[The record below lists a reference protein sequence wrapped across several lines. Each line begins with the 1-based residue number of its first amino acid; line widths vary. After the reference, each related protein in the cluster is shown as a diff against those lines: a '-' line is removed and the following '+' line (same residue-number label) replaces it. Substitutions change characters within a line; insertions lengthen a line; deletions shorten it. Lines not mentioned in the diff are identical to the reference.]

1 MDKHTSLGG
10 IFITLTPEIKVNFQ
24 MEKLQPK
31 DPTWRAAPLV
41 TILTMDVVLMEPHP
55 KPQLMMSANVTP

>member
-1 MDKHTSLGG
+1 
-10 IFITLTPEIKVNFQ
+10 

-41 TILTMDVVLMEPHP
+41 TTLTMDVVLMEPHP
-55 KPQLMMSANVTP
+55 KPQLMMSANVTPCSLVRAALS